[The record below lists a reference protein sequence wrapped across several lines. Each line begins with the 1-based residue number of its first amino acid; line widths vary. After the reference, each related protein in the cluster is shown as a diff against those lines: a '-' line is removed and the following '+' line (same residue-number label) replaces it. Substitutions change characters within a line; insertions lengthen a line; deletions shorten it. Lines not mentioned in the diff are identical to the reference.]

1 MAKTNRSL
9 TILANARI
17 ASPCSADWNNMT
29 GDERV
34 RFCGS
39 CEKNVYNLTDLATED
54 AEAIILEHEGNLC
67 VRLYQ
72 RADGTLISEDCPRGL
87 AAARRTLRR
96 TLRRGLAA
104 VVGLFAVLLTATL
117 SRGRSLDWSGRTQL
131 SYMQPFKWVYDRIVP
146 APPVIMGVMVCPPTP
161 SPTNA
166 DDQAIRDDVTDNDAI
181 QRLPS

>member
-1 MAKTNRSL
+1 MSHTAL
-9 TILANARI
+9 PILATARI
-17 ASPCSADWNNMT
+17 ASPCSADWNEMT

-39 CEKNVYNLTDLATED
+39 CEKNVYNLTDLPTED

-96 TLRRGLAA
+96 GLAA
-104 VVGLFAVLLTATL
+104 MIGLFAVLLTATL
-117 SRGRSLDWSGRTQL
+117 SRGRSFDWQNRTQL
-131 SYMQPFKWVYDRIVP
+131 SYMQPFKWLYDRIVP
-146 APPVIMGVMVCPPTP
+146 APPVIMGAMLCPPTP
-161 SPTNA
+161 MLEPEPTS
-166 DDQAIRDDVTDNDAI
+166 VTDHANTAI
-181 QRLPS
+181 PADSDPVPRFPS

>member
-17 ASPCSADWNNMT
+17 ASPCSADWNDMA

-72 RADGTLISEDCPRGL
+72 RSDGTLISEDCPRGL
-87 AAARRTLRR
+87 TAARR

-104 VVGLFAVLLTATL
+104 VIGLFAVLLTATL
-117 SRGRSLDWSGRTQL
+117 SRGRSRDWYGQPQL
-131 SYMQPFKWVYDRIVP
+131 TYMQPFKWLYDRVAP
-146 APPVIMGVMVCPPTP
+146 APPPQTLVLGDICIPPVPMNNSGSAET
-161 SPTNA
+161 TEDA
-166 DDQAIRDDVTDNDAI
+166 TDE
-181 QRLPS
+181 

>member
-1 MAKTNRSL
+1 MSATAL
-9 TILANARI
+9 PILANARI
-17 ASPCSADWNNMT
+17 ASPCSADWNDMA

-39 CEKNVYNLTDLATED
+39 CEKNVYNLTDLPTED

-96 TLRRGLAA
+96 GLAA
-104 VVGLFAVLLTATL
+104 VIGLFAVLLTSSVL
-117 SRGRSLDWSGRTQL
+117 RGINPSQRSARLAYL
-131 SYMQPFKWVYDRIVP
+131 QPFKWLNDRLY
-146 APPVIMGVMVCPPTP
+146 PPMPRTRLIAGRIGPSPLFKDTP
-161 SPTNA
+161 SCGA
-166 DDQAIRDDVTDNDAI
+166 DEEYGEN
-181 QRLPS
+181 